1 LTLLEIFKEAAAS
14 AVVDEGITVEQLNVH
29 VSIAVMGMMGLF
41 FVEKGIPSFW
51 PTTPLIFPR
60 VS

>member
-51 PTTPLIFPR
+51 PPFSFH
-60 VS
+60 V